1 MSDSTKF
8 IHNSKNSVG
17 MTGTGRF
24 MIQMIND
31 HFHIELQKCQWEH
44 EFVVKLVGQDNMW
57 ITFSEES

>member
-1 MSDSTKF
+1 
-8 IHNSKNSVG
+8 

-31 HFHIELQKCQWEH
+31 HFRIELQKCQWEH